1 MALDKN
7 EKAFKTPALGCY
19 IQVYWTRE
27 ILPVPQNHLNLRRN
41 QGKDSAGNGRFFFFR
56 GFSFLFGCD
65 IMEMRKKPIFEKSFF
80 TMPNPKEAKIVKGK
94 DGKLRLENSC
104 PVL

>member
-41 QGKDSAGNGRFFFFR
+41 QGKDSAGNGRVLFLRGVFFIFWCVI
-56 GFSFLFGCD
+56 FLK
-65 IMEMRKKPIFEKSFF
+65 IKKPIFEKSFF